1 MRGGTMLVLGREV
14 YKLDCSACGRTVTV
28 PASDG
33 KHVCPNCGAALQIDW
48 HNARADLER
57 QPA

>member
-1 MRGGTMLVLGREV
+1 MLVLGREV